1 MRTFFPLAF
10 IDSPKLLRLG
20 VYGSAFTLLFCL
32 FTSTI
37 LAQNTN
43 SILEVS
49 KDANHSEILE
59 KQTSYR
65 PLILPS
71 AFVTYGLIGLNN
83 EKFRGLDLS
92 IRDELRYVERKV
104 HLDDYLVFSPLVAVY
119 GLNLLGKKGVHD
131 VKELSKIT
139 GYAIVM
145 TGVSVASIKLLT
157 GIERPDG
164 SDFTSFPSGHT
175 ATAFMFAEILYQ
187 EYKDESIL
195 YGILGYTAAAT
206 TGYLRVY
213 NDKHWF
219 SDVVAGA
226 GFGILC
232 TKLSYL
238 LNEKIHSRTVSRNKR
253 RDFRYRK

>member
-1 MRTFFPLAF
+1 MK
-10 IDSPKLLRLG
+10 II
-20 VYGSAFTLLFCL
+20 TLIFCL
-32 FTSTI
+32 FTCSI
-37 LAQNTN
+37 LAQNT
-43 SILEVS
+43 SSPLDVS
-49 KDANHSEILE
+49 KKSNNSEILE
-59 KQTSYR
+59 KQTQYR

-71 AFVTYGLIGLNN
+71 AFITYGFIGLNN
-83 EKFRGLDLS
+83 ERLRGLDVS
-92 IRDELRYVERKV
+92 MRDELRYVERKV
-104 HLDDYLVFSPLVAVY
+104 HLDDYLEFSPLVAVY

-131 VKELSKIT
+131 VKELTKIT
-139 GYAIVM
+139 GYSIVI

-157 GIERPDG
+157 GKERPDE

-175 ATAFMFAEILYQ
+175 ATAFMCAEILYQ

-226 GFGILC
+226 GFGILS

-238 LNEKIHSRTVSRNKR
+238 LHKKLHSRSSKSSRTLSRNKR
-253 RDFRYRK
+253 RYLP

>member
-1 MRTFFPLAF
+1 M
-10 IDSPKLLRLG
+10 KLI
-20 VYGSAFTLLFCL
+20 TLIFCL
-32 FTSTI
+32 FTSSI
-37 LAQNTN
+37 LSQNT
-43 SILEVS
+43 SS
-49 KDANHSEILE
+49 PLE
-59 KQTSYR
+59 KRTSFR

-71 AFVTYGLIGLNN
+71 AFITYGFIGLNN
-83 EKFRGLDLS
+83 ERLRGLDVS
-92 IRDELRYVERKV
+92 MRDELRYVERKV
-104 HLDDYLVFSPLVAVY
+104 HLDDYLEFSPLVAVY

-131 VKELSKIT
+131 VKELTKIT
-139 GYAIVM
+139 GYSIVI

-157 GIERPDG
+157 GKERPDE
-164 SDFTSFPSGHT
+164 SDCTSFPSGHT
-175 ATAFMFAEILYQ
+175 ATAFMCAEILYQ

-226 GFGILC
+226 GFGILS

-238 LNEKIHSRTVSRNKR
+238 LHEKLHSRTLSRNKR
-253 RDFRYRK
+253 RYLP

>member
-1 MRTFFPLAF
+1 M
-10 IDSPKLLRLG
+10 KLI
-20 VYGSAFTLLFCL
+20 TLIFCL
-32 FTSTI
+32 LTSSV
-37 LAQNTN
+37 LAQNT
-43 SILEVS
+43 STS
-49 KDANHSEILE
+49 LE
-59 KQTSYR
+59 KRTSFR

-71 AFVTYGLIGLNN
+71 AFITYGFIGLNN
-83 EKFRGLDLS
+83 ERLRGLDVS
-92 IRDELRYVERKV
+92 MRDELRYVERKV
-104 HLDDYLVFSPLVAVY
+104 HLDDYLEFSPLVAVY

-131 VKELSKIT
+131 VKELTKIT
-139 GYAIVM
+139 GYSIVI

-157 GIERPDG
+157 GKERPDE
-164 SDFTSFPSGHT
+164 SDCTSFPSGHT
-175 ATAFMFAEILYQ
+175 ATAFMCAEILYQ

-226 GFGILC
+226 GFGILS

-238 LNEKIHSRTVSRNKR
+238 LHEKLHSRTLSRNKR
-253 RDFRYRK
+253 RYLP

>member
-1 MRTFFPLAF
+1 MK
-10 IDSPKLLRLG
+10 II
-20 VYGSAFTLLFCL
+20 TLIFYL
-32 FTSTI
+32 FTCSI
-37 LAQNTN
+37 LAQNT
-43 SILEVS
+43 SSPLEVNKNS
-49 KDANHSEILE
+49 NNSEILE
-59 KQTSYR
+59 KQTQYR

-71 AFVTYGLIGLNN
+71 AFITYGFIGLNN
-83 EKFRGLDLS
+83 ERIRGIDVS
-92 IRDELRYVERKV
+92 MRDELRYVERKV
-104 HLDDYLVFSPLVAVY
+104 HLDDYLEFSPLAAVY

-131 VKELSKIT
+131 VKELTKIT
-139 GYAIVM
+139 GYSIVI

-157 GIERPDG
+157 GKERPDE
-164 SDFTSFPSGHT
+164 SDCTSFPSGHT
-175 ATAFMFAEILYQ
+175 ATAFMCAEILYQ

-226 GFGILC
+226 GFGILS

-238 LNEKIHSRTVSRNKR
+238 LHEKLHSRSSRTTSRNKR
-253 RDFRYRK
+253 RYLP

>member
-1 MRTFFPLAF
+1 M
-10 IDSPKLLRLG
+10 KLI
-20 VYGSAFTLLFCL
+20 TLIFCL
-32 FTSTI
+32 FTSSI
-37 LAQNTN
+37 LAQNT
-43 SILEVS
+43 SS
-49 KDANHSEILE
+49 PLE
-59 KQTSYR
+59 KRTSFR

-71 AFVTYGLIGLNN
+71 AFITYGFIGLNN
-83 EKFRGLDLS
+83 ERLRGLDVS
-92 IRDELRYVERKV
+92 MRDELRYVERKV
-104 HLDDYLVFSPLVAVY
+104 HLDDYLEFSPLVAVY

-131 VKELSKIT
+131 VKELTKIT
-139 GYAIVM
+139 GYSIVI

-157 GIERPDG
+157 GKERPDE

-175 ATAFMFAEILYQ
+175 ATAFMCAEILYQ

-206 TGYLRVY
+206 TGYLRVH

-226 GFGILC
+226 GFGILS

-238 LNEKIHSRTVSRNKR
+238 LHEKLHSRTLSRNKR
-253 RDFRYRK
+253 RYLP

>member
-1 MRTFFPLAF
+1 MK
-10 IDSPKLLRLG
+10 II
-20 VYGSAFTLLFCL
+20 TLIFYL
-32 FTSTI
+32 FTCSI
-37 LAQNTN
+37 LAQNT
-43 SILEVS
+43 SSPLEVNKNS
-49 KDANHSEILE
+49 NNSEILE
-59 KQTSYR
+59 KKTQYR

-71 AFVTYGLIGLNN
+71 AYITYGFIGLKN
-83 EKFRGLDLS
+83 ERLKALDLS
-92 IRDELRYVERKV
+92 IRDELRCVERKV
-104 HLDDYLVFSPLVAVY
+104 TLDDYLAYSPLVAVY

-131 VKELSKIT
+131 LRELSKIT
-139 GYAIVM
+139 GYSIVM

-157 GIERPDG
+157 GKERPDE
-164 SDFTSFPSGHT
+164 SDCTSFPSGHT
-175 ATAFMFAEILYQ
+175 ATAFMCAEILYQ

-226 GFGILC
+226 GFGILS

-238 LNEKIHSRTVSRNKR
+238 LHKKLNSRPSKSSRTLSRNKR
-253 RDFRYRK
+253 RYLP